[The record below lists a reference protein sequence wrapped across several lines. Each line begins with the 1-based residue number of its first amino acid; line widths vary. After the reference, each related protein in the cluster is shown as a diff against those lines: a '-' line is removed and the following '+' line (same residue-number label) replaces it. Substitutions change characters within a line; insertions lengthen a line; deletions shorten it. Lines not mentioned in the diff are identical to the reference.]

1 MKNFKKSQKLENVKY
16 AIRGRLMEEAN
27 KLEQNGN
34 SILKLN
40 IGNPAVFNF
49 SAPNSILESMKNNLE
64 HSQGYS
70 DSKGLK
76 IAREAIIK
84 YYKGKNVNDLALD
97 EIFIG
102 NGVSELILMS
112 MQALLNPDDE
122 ILGAGA
128 TIHKLIS
135 KGHNVAVAIMV
146 SQAAARKDL
155 SSTLSVDEAE
165 ALSIIGVKKTY
176 HADFPNIK
184 MNTIAHLDLD
194 SL

>member
-84 YYKGKNVNDLALD
+84 
-97 EIFIG
+97 
-102 NGVSELILMS
+102 
-112 MQALLNPDDE
+112 
-122 ILGAGA
+122 
-128 TIHKLIS
+128 
-135 KGHNVAVAIMV
+135 
-146 SQAAARKDL
+146 
-155 SSTLSVDEAE
+155 
-165 ALSIIGVKKTY
+165 
-176 HADFPNIK
+176 
-184 MNTIAHLDLD
+184 HL
-194 SL
+194 